1 MHSVYEKTVTLW
13 LRMLFDAGSFTASQ
27 DAQVVNERSASPRT
41 WGPGIHSPDTAA
53 VSTTIDSVVASQQGY
68 VAPRMI
74 LQHPS
79 RLNC

>member
-53 VSTTIDSVVASQQGY
+53 VSTTIDQWLLRNRGMW
-68 VAPRMI
+68 PRV
-74 LQHPS
+74 
-79 RLNC
+79 